1 MGKLRQDEDQ
11 LFSYEAG
18 GHYMGLWVVLT
29 NGGKEAW
36 DLQIQIVGT
45 LLEVAITTLLVLQ
58 NHDRTSLMGLAE
70 DRISSM

>member
-1 MGKLRQDEDQ
+1 
-11 LFSYEAG
+11 
-18 GHYMGLWVVLT
+18 MGLWVVLT